1 MFILIFIIYKKRN
14 LLFLLNYTNISFIN
28 ICSCANYIIYL
39 KKKKEK
45 TKYVKR
51 QILENFYRRI
61 TEERGKKREEREM
74 LSVSSCF
81 RFHRYKSWRMLERRS
96 RIDTRTRYR
105 ANKSLIGFM
114 RLIARKQKLWEYP
127 ISCILCASIH
137 QDKQNIS
144 EATRIL

>member
-1 MFILIFIIYKKRN
+1 MQLRKLYY
-14 LLFLLNYTNISFIN
+14 LF
-28 ICSCANYIIYL
+28 
-39 KKKKEK
+39 KKKKER

-61 TEERGKKREEREM
+61 TEERGGKKGRKEKCYQCQAVF
-74 LSVSSCF
+74 VSIGT
-81 RFHRYKSWRMLERRS
+81 S
-96 RIDTRTRYR
+96 RGACWNVVLNIDTRTRYR

-144 EATRIL
+144 EATRAAGYFKISKKMLSNSWWE

>member
-1 MFILIFIIYKKRN
+1 MEALFEKKKWKIFNNLFNKFMFILIFIIYKKRN

-61 TEERGKKREEREM
+61 TEERGGKKGRKEKCYQCQAVF
-74 LSVSSCF
+74 VSIGT
-81 RFHRYKSWRMLERRS
+81 S
-96 RIDTRTRYR
+96 RG
-105 ANKSLIGFM
+105 ACWNVVL
-114 RLIARKQKLWEYP
+114 
-127 ISCILCASIH
+127 ASIH
-137 QDKQNIS
+137 GRDIVQTKVS
-144 EATRIL
+144 SGLCGL

>member
-39 KKKKEK
+39 KKKERKNEVCKETDSGK
-45 TKYVKR
+45 FLSKNNGR
-51 QILENFYRRI
+51 
-61 TEERGKKREEREM
+61 ERGKKREEREM

-114 RLIARKQKLWEYP
+114 RLIARKQKL
-127 ISCILCASIH
+127 
-137 QDKQNIS
+137 
-144 EATRIL
+144 